1 MSLGESQHTIE
12 HPSQFYMERAT
23 QRLLEVCMKEW
34 RENDQLT
41 NVGEFPGSPAQE
53 TEQQQLP
60 LQAFR
65 AYNGSIAMLWPNL
78 ILFDGM
84 TISEPWLP
92 EHLDELDLGS
102 FAAVLFEEPKTS
114 SM

>member
-1 MSLGESQHTIE
+1 
-12 HPSQFYMERAT
+12 
-23 QRLLEVCMKEW
+23 MKEW